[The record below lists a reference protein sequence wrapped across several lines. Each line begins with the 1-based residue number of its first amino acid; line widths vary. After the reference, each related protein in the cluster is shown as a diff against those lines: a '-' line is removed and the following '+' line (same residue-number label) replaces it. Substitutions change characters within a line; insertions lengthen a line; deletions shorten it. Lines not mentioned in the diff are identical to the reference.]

1 MILTL
6 VDSNVVIDL
15 LEVRQP
21 WRDWAEERMSVL
33 SEDGALI
40 INQIIFGEISVP
52 YPDFELL
59 DQALRK
65 VAFGREDLPWEA
77 CFRAAKAFLNYRKL
91 GGPREKILPDFFIG
105 AHASVNGHRILSRDG
120 ARYRTYFPDVEVIAP
135 DTHP

>member
-1 MILTL
+1 MTLTL

-52 YPDFELL
+52 YPDYELL

-65 VAFGREDLPWEA
+65 VAFAREDLPWEA
-77 CFRAAKAFLNYRKL
+77 CFRAAKAFLVYRKI

-105 AHASVNGHRILSRDG
+105 AHAAVNGHRILSRDG
-120 ARYRTYFPDVEVIAP
+120 ARYRTYFPEVEVIAP